1 MRYISTRG
9 NSPPV
14 SGAEAILQGLAPDG
28 GLYVPETMPSLPD
41 DFARKF
47 AEMDYPSRAAGVLS
61 LFLPEFDG
69 LKDLCIE
76 AYKSFDGHP
85 APLVRVGDTLLL
97 ELWHGPTCAFKD
109 MALQVL
115 PRLINKAKEIT
126 GEKRDIYILTATS
139 GDTGKAALEGFRDVP
154 GTRVL
159 VFYPEEGVSE
169 IQKLQMVTQ
178 EGDNVAVCAVKGDFD
193 DAQGG
198 VKQVFAK
205 ELSSGRFILSSANSI
220 NLGRLLPQVAYYVS
234 SYIDW
239 LRQAAAGNG
248 ANGTRDGNGPA
259 VIVPTGNFGN
269 ILAALYAKRIG
280 VPLGRLICASN
291 KNHVLTDVIENG
303 VYDRKRKL
311 VRTDS
316 PSMDILVSSNFE
328 RVLHLLGA
336 DAGDCMARL
345 ASEGMY
351 TLSEDARTAL
361 QAEFGAFWRSDDDA
375 KACIR
380 KVYEETGQVI
390 DPHTAVAAAGVYDN
404 DLYGDCI
411 VVSTAHPGKFPGAV
425 SDALGGADLSSY
437 ISIPQAL
444 TEART
449 KPRRFTDS
457 AEPDE
462 ILAYVKDWLSY

>member
-28 GLYVPETMPSLPD
+28 GLYVPETMPKLSD
-41 DFARKF
+41 DFAERF
-47 AEMDYPSRAAGVLS
+47 MSMDYPSRAAEVLS

-69 LKDLCIE
+69 LKDLCVQ
-76 AYKSFDGHP
+76 AYKSFDGFP
-85 APLVRVGDTLLL
+85 APLVRSGGMSVL

-115 PRLINKAKEIT
+115 PRLINKAKTIT
-126 GEKRDIYILTATS
+126 GETRDIYILTATS

-154 GTRVL
+154 GTKVL

-178 EGDNVAVCAVKGDFD
+178 EGGNVAVCAVKGDFD

-198 VKQVFAK
+198 VKEVFAQDH
-205 ELSSGRFILSSANSI
+205 SNDRFILSSANSI

-234 SYIDW
+234 AYADR
-239 LRQAAAGNG
+239 RQAAGNG
-248 ANGTRDGNGPA
+248 GCDRRDGDCPA

-280 VPLGRLICASN
+280 VPLGRLVCASN
-291 KNHVLTDVIENG
+291 ANNVLTDVIKNG
-303 VYDRKRKL
+303 VYNRKRPL

-328 RVLHLLGA
+328 RALHLLGA
-336 DAGDCMARL
+336 DVCGCMKNL
-345 ASEGMY
+345 AAEGKY
-351 TLSEDARTAL
+351 TLPANVTAAL
-361 QAEFGAFWRSDDDA
+361 QREFTAFWKSDGDA

-380 KVYEETGQVI
+380 NVYRQTGQVI
-390 DPHTAVAAAGVYDN
+390 DPHTAVAAAGVCDDN
-404 DLYGDCI
+404 LYSDAI
-411 VVSTAHPGKFPGAV
+411 VVSTAHPGKFPKAV
-425 SDALGGADLSSY
+425 LEALGGGCLSQY
-437 ISIPQAL
+437 IPIPQAL
-444 TEART
+444 TEAQS

-457 AEPDE
+457 IAPEG
-462 ILAYVKDWLSY
+462 ILGYVRSWLDM

>member
-1 MRYISTRG
+1 MRYISTRN
-9 NSPPV
+9 NSGPV
-14 SGAEAILQGLAPDG
+14 SGAEAILRGLAPDG
-28 GLYVPETMPSLPD
+28 GLYVPEKMPILPE
-41 DFARKF
+41 DFADSF
-47 AEMDYPSRAAGVLS
+47 AAMDYPSRAAAVLA

-69 LKDLCIE
+69 LENLCYE
-76 AYKSFDGHP
+76 AYKGFEGPP
-85 APLVRVGDTLLL
+85 APLVRLGNMYSL

-115 PRLINKAKEIT
+115 PHLINKAKAII
-126 GEKRDIYILTATS
+126 GETRDIYILTATS

-178 EGDNVAVCAVKGDFD
+178 EGSNVAVCAVKGDFD

-198 VKQVFAK
+198 VKQVFAQ
-205 ELSSGRFILSSANSI
+205 ELSDDRFILSSANSI

-234 SYIDW
+234 AYAEW
-239 LRQAAAGNG
+239 RLAQLKVNNG
-248 ANGTRDGNGPA
+248 QLTTKPD

-269 ILAALYAKRIG
+269 ILAALYAKRMG
-280 VPLGRLICASN
+280 VPFGRLVCASN
-291 KNHVLTDVIENG
+291 RNHVLTDVIGNG

-311 VRTDS
+311 VKTDS

-336 DAGDCMARL
+336 DVRGCMERL

-351 TLSEDARTAL
+351 TLTDDVRTAL
-361 QAEFGAFWRSDDDA
+361 QDEFGAFWRSDEDA
-375 KACIR
+375 KVCIR
-380 KVYEETGQVI
+380 KLYGQTGQVI
-390 DPHTAVAAAGVYDN
+390 DPHTAVAAAGVCDEG
-404 DLYGDCI
+404 LYSGCI
-411 VVSTAHPGKFPGAV
+411 VVSTAHPGKFPEAV
-425 SDALGGADLSSY
+425 LDALGGGDLAQY
-437 ISIPQAL
+437 IPIPHAL

-449 KPRRFTDS
+449 KQRRFFDS
-457 AEPDE
+457 VAPEG
-462 ILAYVKDWLSY
+462 ILEYVRDWLM